1 MVVYGK
7 GLRALAAASIILRV
21 GVLVTGSIWA
31 EASWGH
37 WWVWDEP
44 TLVSFLIVFLLYCVV
59 RALEELAE
67 PAEDAAMTPASR
79 SAAPGGGARWRG

>member
-1 MVVYGK
+1 M
-7 GLRALAAASIILRV
+7 
-21 GVLVTGSIWA
+21 
-31 EASWGH
+31 
-37 WWVWDEP
+37 WDEP